1 MRTVAIVGWVVIFAA
16 LFAWQ
21 GIGLARDDGWPTMS
35 DMIRAFTRPVPGR
48 VVLFGMWLWLGWHV
62 FIRGWEFFLRGRT

>member
-16 LFAWQ
+16 LFTWQ
-21 GIGLARDDGWPTMS
+21 GIALARDGWPTMS
-35 DMIRAFTRPVPGR
+35 DMLRAFTRPLAGR

-62 FIRGWEFFLRGRT
+62 FIRGWDLFLRSRT